1 MTYREL
7 PIEIKTQ
14 VENLEMSVDIKGQC
28 MDTLN
33 ALLPNKESVL
43 TMLVEE
49 YAKQRIKEHEAEE
62 ALKAAGYN
70 INELRLAYWNA

>member
-1 MTYREL
+1 MTYHEL
-7 PIEIKTQ
+7 PVEIKNQ